1 MGKFKD
7 MLEQD
12 IRNVFFNE
20 DEFSGQHRF
29 DDFVVNAIEDD
40 DGLICKYS
48 AEFQAMASGSHL
60 LYVPK
65 SELAG
70 TKYEEPAVNMEIV
83 YDGNLYTV
91 NEIKDVEGVWLL
103 FLERNL

>member
-12 IRNVFFNE
+12 IQKVFFNT
-20 DEFSGQHRF
+20 DELSGLHRF
-29 DDFVVNAIEDD
+29 DDFTVNVIEDD
-40 DGLICKYS
+40 EGLICKYS
-48 AEFQAMASGSHL
+48 VEFQAMTSGSHL

-65 SELAG
+65 SELIG
-70 TKYEEPAVNMEIV
+70 TKYEHPTTNMAVL

-91 NEIKDVEGVWLL
+91 NEVKDVEGIWLL
-103 FLERNL
+103 FLERNS

>member
-7 MLEQD
+7 MLDQD
-12 IRNVFFNE
+12 IQNVFFNK
-20 DEFSGQHRF
+20 DEFSGLHHF
-29 DDFVVNAIEDD
+29 DDFVVNVIEDD

-48 AEFQAMASGSHL
+48 AEFQAMVSGSHL

-70 TKYEEPAVNMEIV
+70 TKYVEPVANMAVI

-91 NEIKDVEGVWLL
+91 NEVKDVEGVWLL
-103 FLERNL
+103 FLERNG

>member
-1 MGKFKD
+1 MGKFRV

-12 IRNVFFNE
+12 IRDVFFNE
-20 DEFSGQHRF
+20 DEFSGKHEF
-29 DDFVVNAIEDD
+29 DDFIVNVIEDD
-40 DGLICKYS
+40 DGLICKDS

-70 TKYEEPAVNMEIV
+70 TK
-83 YDGNLYTV
+83 
-91 NEIKDVEGVWLL
+91 
-103 FLERNL
+103 

>member
-1 MGKFKD
+1 MGKFKE
-7 MLEQD
+7 MLDQD

-20 DEFSGQHRF
+20 DEFSGLHTF
-29 DDFVVNAIEDD
+29 DDFSVNVIEDD

-48 AEFQAMASGSHL
+48 AEFQAMVSGSHL

-70 TKYEEPAVNMEIV
+70 TKYEKPTANMAVV

-91 NEIKDVEGVWLL
+91 NEVKDVEGVWLL
-103 FLERNL
+103 FLEKNP

>member
-1 MGKFKD
+1 MGNFKK

-12 IRNVFFNE
+12 VSNVFFNT
-20 DEFSGQHRF
+20 DEFSDRHRF
-29 DDFVVNAIEDD
+29 DDFVVNVIEDD

-48 AEFQAMASGSHL
+48 AEFQAMTSGSHL

-70 TKYEEPAVNMEIV
+70 TKYEHPVTNMAVV
-83 YDGNLYTV
+83 YDGSLYTI
-91 NEIKDVEGVWLL
+91 NEVKDVECVWLL
-103 FLERNL
+103 FLEKNV

>member
-1 MGKFKD
+1 MGKFKE

-12 IRNVFFNE
+12 IRDVFFNE
-20 DEFSGQHRF
+20 DEFSGKHEF
-29 DDFVVNAIEDD
+29 DDFIVNVIEDD

-70 TKYEEPAVNMEIV
+70 TKYEEPHVNMAIV
-83 YDGNLYTV
+83 YDGSLYTV
-91 NEIKDVEGVWLL
+91 NEVKDVEGVWLL
-103 FLERNL
+103 FLEKNP